1 MALSTTTNYSLRK
14 HDAGDLNWD
23 VDMNWNMTEIDKKLK
38 LLFANFLTCST
49 AAGTTAKT
57 VAFANFVLEAGC
69 LIAVKFTNGNSA
81 SAPTLNVNS
90 TGAKAIQYNGAAIP
104 TNAIVANGVYLLA
117 YDGTNW
123 ALLNPVT
130 VSDAITEDETGLA
143 PSQGTVFDALAFK
156 LDSSDVAVTAAA
168 NKIPKADALGKID
181 PDYLPDARI
190 TFATTST
197 DNATSAT
204 NAPLKTAG
212 GLAVAK
218 SAWFGGP
225 LKMVGLGTTASRWI
239 GQIPPSTTAT
249 VTILSRSATNGA
261 RPAILTIYTSKG
273 APAGVCGVSKYI
285 IDPRLTPVIAAQW
298 GSSGSVGGYESVV
311 LSVDENNLRATKA
324 DPSVGC
330 CLELE
335 TLNNTNPWVS
345 PSAEYFS
352 V

>member
-1 MALSTTTNYSLRK
+1 MALSTTANYGLRK

-23 VDMNWNMTEIDKKLK
+23 VDVNWNMTEIDKKLK

-49 AAGTTAKT
+49 AAGTAAK
-57 VAFANFVLEAGC
+57 VASFTNFALEAGC

-81 SAPTLNVNS
+81 SGATLNVNS

-104 TNAIVANGVYLLA
+104 TNAIVANGIYLLT

-143 PSQGTVFDALAFK
+143 PSQGAVFDALALK

-168 NKIPKADALGKID
+168 NKIPKADALGKINLG
-181 PDYLPDARI
+181 YLPDAQT

-197 DNATSAT
+197 NDATSPTA
-204 NAPLKTAG
+204 APLKSAG

-239 GQIPPSTTAT
+239 GEIPPATTAT
-249 VTILSRSATNGA
+249 VTILSRFATNGA

-273 APAGVCGVSKYI
+273 IGSNVCGVAKYI
-285 IDPRLTPVIAAQW
+285 IYPSLTFVIAAQW
-298 GSSGSVGGYESVV
+298 GASGALGGYESVV
-311 LSVDENNLRATKA
+311 LSVNGNNLQATKA
-324 DPSVGC
+324 DSTVGC